1 MEEYQ
6 LIELSRQEK
15 TKNIICH
22 LLAPRKNISLREVE
36 ETRSYVVA
44 IDGGVRYC
52 FTGNKNITDVESQ
65 FVILTDR
72 TPTKQ
77 KLIDGLVRQVKWLRH
92 PQMVAYT
99 PEEVI
104 NSWRNQFF
112 Y

>member
-1 MEEYQ
+1 M
-6 LIELSRQEK
+6 
-15 TKNIICH
+15 
-22 LLAPRKNISLREVE
+22 
-36 ETRSYVVA
+36 VV

-77 KLIDGLVRQVKWLRH
+77 KLIDGTVRQVKWLRH

-99 PEEVI
+99 PEEVNVSVTNTGLSEVDEAGKFPVI
-104 NSWRNQFF
+104 KHYVWETVVTVDEDFVFDLFRSHG
-112 Y
+112 